1 MREKC
6 ARLRLLQCAI
16 LRSKFASSI
25 CYDAAA
31 VARCTLGCHFR
42 YTAKFSVRPP
52 HENVDVNLTVAWWG
66 NARGSAV

>member
-1 MREKC
+1 MHQASVMVLLSFVASSTR
-6 ARLRLLQCAI
+6 ALTRLL
-16 LRSKFASSI
+16 F
-25 CYDAAA
+25 
-31 VARCTLGCHFR
+31 FR

>member
-1 MREKC
+1 MP
-6 ARLRLLQCAI
+6 LLLC
-16 LRSKFASSI
+16 
-25 CYDAAA
+25 A
-31 VARCTLGCHFR
+31 VASARMRSLGCHFR

>member
-1 MREKC
+1 MHHSLCLLLFVPR
-6 ARLRLLQCAI
+6 ALIVLRC
-16 LRSKFASSI
+16 
-25 CYDAAA
+25 
-31 VARCTLGCHFR
+31 R

>member
-1 MREKC
+1 MR
-6 ARLRLLQCAI
+6 
-16 LRSKFASSI
+16 SS
-25 CYDAAA
+25 
-31 VARCTLGCHFR
+31 GCHFR